1 VPDAGRLSLVSS
13 HVWRRTSDQSRIAS
27 ATQNTPH
34 SSGLLAPFRAHARG
48 QVEKDLNVIWAQSQ
62 ENELQGFAAID
73 VRDITLTLGLEYPRD
88 FTMAVQGL
96 QESITVTGE
105 SPVVDTTG
113 DSRIV
118 QFGLKFV
125 C

>member
-1 VPDAGRLSLVSS
+1 MC
-13 HVWRRTSDQSRIAS
+13 
-27 ATQNTPH
+27 
-34 SSGLLAPFRAHARG
+34 
-48 QVEKDLNVIWAQSQ
+48 AQSQ